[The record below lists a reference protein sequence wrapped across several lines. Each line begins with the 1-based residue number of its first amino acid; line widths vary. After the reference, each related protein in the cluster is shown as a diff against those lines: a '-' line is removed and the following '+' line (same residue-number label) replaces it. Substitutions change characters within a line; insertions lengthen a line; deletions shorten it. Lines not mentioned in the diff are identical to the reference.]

1 MLDESYTIPES
12 LQDEDF
18 DWVGVLTNQIYADDK
33 ERVFT
38 RVLHGV
44 SGVAGMRGNKK
55 ETLISGI
62 NRHDFAYYRSQLG
75 GPWLNIGH
83 NGVTAKQSISTIAAG
98 PEGIFGLS
106 ARNNLFV
113 MNEFK
118 EWTKLPWYSE
128 HKCANISTGGTFVA
142 ALLTT
147 GDIYLMS
154 DFLYGSDISYKWS
167 IITGGKFRHIVL
179 SPDNDVVWGVNFVN
193 EIMFTTTP
201 TQPKWQKVSSPSNNV
216 GPGLQRIAVSYLGV
230 FGLKY
235 GNLYYRVGT
244 NGCPGNPG
252 TSWQE
257 LKCPDVIKS
266 ISTGSRSLCII
277 TKDENIYIAKDLK
290 FNILGKITSIK
301 DTKNWKKNWTHIEGY
316 LKQIHVYD
324 PMLRY

>member
-179 SPDNDVVWGVNFVN
+179 SPGKLFDSKNVISCKQTMMLFGVLTSSMKLCLPPRQRNQN
-193 EIMFTTTP
+193 GKKSAAPATTSVQDYNALPLATL
-201 TQPKWQKVSSPSNNV
+201 VRC
-216 GPGLQRIAVSYLGV
+216 LI
-230 FGLKY
+230 
-235 GNLYYRVGT
+235 
-244 NGCPGNPG
+244 
-252 TSWQE
+252 
-257 LKCPDVIKS
+257 
-266 ISTGSRSLCII
+266 
-277 TKDENIYIAKDLK
+277 
-290 FNILGKITSIK
+290 
-301 DTKNWKKNWTHIEGY
+301 
-316 LKQIHVYD
+316 
-324 PMLRY
+324 